1 MQNDNT
7 QAQPK
12 DLQMEKILDI
22 IELLAH
28 ERGLEPAAVSQ
39 VVKETIIK
47 TAKKQFGEEL
57 NYIIEEDEKER
68 DFRLIH
74 AVIVCADDDERAS
87 KDSQNFIRI
96 SEAKKS
102 APDISLNDEIHYE
115 ISLEN
120 MSRNAVNSL
129 FSDLGYN
136 IQKTIDNQLYTTL
149 KAMQGKIVSGQVI
162 AIDEAQNTHI
172 EIKESA
178 SEVRAILPLKNRI
191 KGEKFKIND
200 TVSAIL
206 RSVKFQKDG
215 VRLEISRT
223 TPRMLEAL
231 LENEVPEIK
240 DGEVLIHKSARIPG
254 ERAKVALYTANPRID
269 PIGATVGTKGVR
281 INAVSRE
288 LNGENIDCI
297 EYSEV
302 AEMFIARALSPA
314 QILGVKIEKS
324 QETQKEAQESS
335 DSRQGGKND
344 KKSPKAKV
352 LIATDQKSKA
362 IGRSGINIR
371 LACMLTGYDIELEEV
386 SKELPKETTQE
397 PENKESLKSSNLRD
411 SADLTK
417 EELESS
423 TQDTKP
429 KEKSKDAQ
437 SKEEQPQKESQA
449 SNDSSEAQKVG
460 KDALESLF
468 KQ

>member
-1 MQNDNT
+1 
-7 QAQPK
+7 
-12 DLQMEKILDI
+12 MEKILDI

-200 TVSAIL
+200 TVSGIL

-302 AEMFIARALSPA
+302 VEMFIARALSPA
-314 QILGVKIEKS
+314 QILGVKIEKA
-324 QETQKEAQESS
+324 QETQSESQNEAQESS
-335 DSRQGGKND
+335 DSRQNSKND

-386 SKELPKETTQE
+386 GKEAPKEATQE
-397 PENKESLKSSNLRD
+397 ELQESTQASEIID

-417 EELESS
+417 EELKSSLESS
-423 TQDTKP
+423 AQDTKP
-429 KEKSKDAQ
+429 KEQA
-437 SKEEQPQKESQA
+437 KESQA
-449 SNDSSEAQKVG
+449 SDSSESSDSQKVG

>member
-1 MQNDNT
+1 
-7 QAQPK
+7 
-12 DLQMEKILDI
+12 MEKILDI

-120 MSRNAVNSL
+120 MSRNAVNAL

-162 AIDEAQNTHI
+162 AIDDAQNTHI

-200 TVSAIL
+200 TVSGIL

-314 QILGVKIEKS
+314 QILGVKIEKA
-324 QETQKEAQESS
+324 QDIQQEAQNEAQDSS
-335 DSRQGGKND
+335 DSRQNSKND
-344 KKSPKAKV
+344 KKNPKAKV

-386 SKELPKETTQE
+386 GKEVPKEATQE
-397 PENKESLKSSNLRD
+397 ESQESSQSSELID

-417 EELESS
+417 EKPESSLESS
-423 TQDTKP
+423 VQDTKP
-429 KEKSKDAQ
+429 KEQ
-437 SKEEQPQKESQA
+437 TKESQA
-449 SNDSSEAQKVG
+449 SDSSESSDSQKVG

>member
-1 MQNDNT
+1 
-7 QAQPK
+7 
-12 DLQMEKILDI
+12 MEKILDI

-162 AIDEAQNTHI
+162 AIDDAQNTHI

-314 QILGVKIEKS
+314 QILGVKIEKAQEAQSES
-324 QETQKEAQESS
+324 QNEAQESS
-335 DSRQGGKND
+335 DSRQNSKND

-386 SKELPKETTQE
+386 GKEAPKEATQE
-397 PENKESLKSSNLRD
+397 ELQESTQASELID

-423 TQDTKP
+423 LESSAQDTKQ
-429 KEKSKDAQ
+429 KEQA
-437 SKEEQPQKESQA
+437 KESQA
-449 SNDSSEAQKVG
+449 SDSSESSDSQKVG

>member
-1 MQNDNT
+1 
-7 QAQPK
+7 
-12 DLQMEKILDI
+12 MEKILDI

-129 FSDLGYN
+129 FTDLGYN

-162 AIDEAQNTHI
+162 AIDDAQNTHI

-200 TVSAIL
+200 TVSGIL

-314 QILGVKIEKS
+314 QILGVKIEKT
-324 QETQKEAQESS
+324 QETQQAQNEAQESS
-335 DSRQGGKND
+335 DSRQSSKND
-344 KKSPKAKV
+344 KKSPKARV

-386 SKELPKETTQE
+386 GKEEPKEELQE
-397 PENKESLKSSNLRD
+397 SSQSSELID

-423 TQDTKP
+423 LESSTQDTKP
-429 KEKSKDAQ
+429 KEQA
-437 SKEEQPQKESQA
+437 KESQA
-449 SNDSSEAQKVG
+449 SDSSESSDSQKVG

>member
-1 MQNDNT
+1 
-7 QAQPK
+7 
-12 DLQMEKILDI
+12 MEKILDI

-74 AVIVCADDDERAS
+74 AVTVCADNDERAS
-87 KDSQNFIRI
+87 KDSQNFIKI

-102 APDISLNDEIHYE
+102 APDINLNDEFHYE

-129 FSDLGYN
+129 FADLGYN
-136 IQKTIDNQLYTTL
+136 IQKTIDNQLYTAL

-162 AIDEAQNTHI
+162 AIDEAQNTYI
-172 EIKESA
+172 EIKKDS

-200 TVSAIL
+200 TVSGIL
-206 RSVKFQKDG
+206 RSVRFQKDG

-314 QILGVKIEKS
+314 QILGVKIEKAQEAQQES
-324 QETQKEAQESS
+324 QNQAQQNQTQESS
-335 DSRQGGKND
+335 DSRQNSNND

-386 SKELPKETTQE
+386 GQDATKDATQESKEALATQA
-397 PENKESLKSSNLRD
+397 SQAVD
-411 SADLTK
+411 SADLAK
-417 EELESS
+417 DVLESS
-423 TQDTKP
+423 TQDAKP
-429 KEKSKDAQ
+429 KEQAKEPKQQKD
-437 SKEEQPQKESQA
+437 SS
-449 SNDSSEAQKVG
+449 DSSEKVG

>member
-1 MQNDNT
+1 
-7 QAQPK
+7 
-12 DLQMEKILDI
+12 MEKILDI

-162 AIDEAQNTHI
+162 AIDDAQNTHI

-200 TVSAIL
+200 TVSGIL

-314 QILGVKIEKS
+314 QILGVKIEKAQEAQSES
-324 QETQKEAQESS
+324 QNEAQESS
-335 DSRQGGKND
+335 DSRQNSKND

-386 SKELPKETTQE
+386 GKEAPKEATQE
-397 PENKESLKSSNLRD
+397 ELQESTQTSEIID

-417 EELESS
+417 EELKSSLESS

-429 KEKSKDAQ
+429 KEQA
-437 SKEEQPQKESQA
+437 KESQA
-449 SNDSSEAQKVG
+449 SDSSESSDSQKVG

>member
-1 MQNDNT
+1 
-7 QAQPK
+7 
-12 DLQMEKILDI
+12 MEKILDI

-120 MSRNAVNSL
+120 MSRNAVNAL

-162 AIDEAQNTHI
+162 AIDDAQNTHI

-200 TVSAIL
+200 TVSGIL

-314 QILGVKIEKS
+314 QILGVKIEKTQDIQQES
-324 QETQKEAQESS
+324 QNEAQESS
-335 DSRQGGKND
+335 DSRQSSKND

-386 SKELPKETTQE
+386 GKEASKEATQE
-397 PENKESLKSSNLRD
+397 ESQESSQSSELID
-411 SADLTK
+411 SVDLAK

-423 TQDTKP
+423 LESSAQGTKP
-429 KEKSKDAQ
+429 KEQ
-437 SKEEQPQKESQA
+437 TKESQA
-449 SNDSSEAQKVG
+449 SDSSESSDSQKVG

>member
-1 MQNDNT
+1 
-7 QAQPK
+7 
-12 DLQMEKILDI
+12 MEKILDI

-87 KDSQNFIRI
+87 KDSQNFIKI

-129 FSDLGYN
+129 FADLGYN

-191 KGEKFKIND
+191 KGEKFKTND
-200 TVSAIL
+200 TVSGIL
-206 RSVKFQKDG
+206 RSVRFQKDG

-302 AEMFIARALSPA
+302 PEMFIARALSPA
-314 QILGVKIEKS
+314 QILGVKIE
-324 QETQKEAQESS
+324 QETQQDLQQEAQNQAQESS
-335 DSRQGGKND
+335 DSKQSGKND

-386 SKELPKETTQE
+386 GKDAPKEATQE
-397 PENKESLKSSNLRD
+397 ESQESTQTSELID

-423 TQDTKP
+423 LESSAQDTKP
-429 KEKSKDAQ
+429 KEQA
-437 SKEEQPQKESQA
+437 KESQA
-449 SNDSSEAQKVG
+449 SDSSESSDSQKVG

>member
-1 MQNDNT
+1 
-7 QAQPK
+7 
-12 DLQMEKILDI
+12 MEKILDI

-74 AVIVCADDDERAS
+74 AVTVCADDDERAS

-200 TVSAIL
+200 TVSGIL

-314 QILGVKIEKS
+314 QILGVKIEKA
-324 QETQKEAQESS
+324 QDIQKEAQNEAQESS
-335 DSRQGGKND
+335 DSRQNSKND

-386 SKELPKETTQE
+386 GKEAPKEATQE
-397 PENKESLKSSNLRD
+397 QSQESNQASELID

-417 EELESS
+417 EKLESS
-423 TQDTKP
+423 AQDTKP
-429 KEKSKDAQ
+429 KEQ
-437 SKEEQPQKESQA
+437 TKESQA
-449 SNDSSEAQKVG
+449 SDSSESSDSQKIG

>member
-1 MQNDNT
+1 
-7 QAQPK
+7 
-12 DLQMEKILDI
+12 MEKILDI

-120 MSRNAVNSL
+120 MSRNAVNAL

-162 AIDEAQNTHI
+162 AIDDAQNTHI

-200 TVSAIL
+200 TVSGIL

-314 QILGVKIEKS
+314 QILGVKIEKTQDIQQES
-324 QETQKEAQESS
+324 QNEAQESS
-335 DSRQGGKND
+335 DSRQSSKND

-386 SKELPKETTQE
+386 GKEAPKEATQE
-397 PENKESLKSSNLRD
+397 ELQESSQSSELID

-423 TQDTKP
+423 LESSTQDTKP
-429 KEKSKDAQ
+429 KEQA
-437 SKEEQPQKESQA
+437 KESQA
-449 SNDSSEAQKVG
+449 SDSSESSDSQKVG

>member
-1 MQNDNT
+1 
-7 QAQPK
+7 
-12 DLQMEKILDI
+12 MEKILDI

-200 TVSAIL
+200 TVSGIL

-302 AEMFIARALSPA
+302 VEMFIARALSPA
-314 QILGVKIEKS
+314 QILGVKIEKA
-324 QETQKEAQESS
+324 QETQSESQNEAQESS
-335 DSRQGGKND
+335 DSRQNSKND

-386 SKELPKETTQE
+386 GKEAPKEATQE
-397 PENKESLKSSNLRD
+397 ELQESTQASEIID

-423 TQDTKP
+423 LESSTQDTKP
-429 KEKSKDAQ
+429 KEQA
-437 SKEEQPQKESQA
+437 KESQA
-449 SNDSSEAQKVG
+449 SDSSESSDSQKVG

>member
-1 MQNDNT
+1 
-7 QAQPK
+7 
-12 DLQMEKILDI
+12 MEKILDI

-74 AVIVCADDDERAS
+74 AVTVCADDDERAS

-200 TVSAIL
+200 TVSGIL

-254 ERAKVALYTANPRID
+254 ERAKVALYTTNPRID

-314 QILGVKIEKS
+314 QILGVKIEKV
-324 QETQKEAQESS
+324 QEIQKEAQNEAQESS
-335 DSRQGGKND
+335 DSRQNSKND

-386 SKELPKETTQE
+386 GKEAPKEATQE
-397 PENKESLKSSNLRD
+397 QSQESSQASELID

-417 EELESS
+417 EKLESS
-423 TQDTKP
+423 AQDTKP
-429 KEKSKDAQ
+429 KEQ
-437 SKEEQPQKESQA
+437 IKESQA
-449 SNDSSEAQKVG
+449 SDSSESSDSQKVG

>member
-1 MQNDNT
+1 
-7 QAQPK
+7 
-12 DLQMEKILDI
+12 MEKILDI
-22 IELLAH
+22 VELLAH

-162 AIDEAQNTHI
+162 AIDDAQNTHI

-200 TVSAIL
+200 TVSGIL

-254 ERAKVALYTANPRID
+254 ERAKVALYTTNPRID

-314 QILGVKIEKS
+314 QILGVKIEKA
-324 QETQKEAQESS
+324 QETQSESQNEAQDSS
-335 DSRQGGKND
+335 DSRQNSKND

-386 SKELPKETTQE
+386 GKEAPKEATQE
-397 PENKESLKSSNLRD
+397 ESQESTQTSEVID

-423 TQDTKP
+423 LESSAQDTEQ
-429 KEKSKDAQ
+429 KEQA
-437 SKEEQPQKESQA
+437 KESQA
-449 SNDSSEAQKVG
+449 SDSSESSDSQKVG

>member
-1 MQNDNT
+1 
-7 QAQPK
+7 
-12 DLQMEKILDI
+12 MEKILDI

-74 AVIVCADDDERAS
+74 AVTVCADDDERAS

-200 TVSAIL
+200 TVSGIL

-314 QILGVKIEKS
+314 QILGVKIEKV
-324 QETQKEAQESS
+324 QEIQQEAQKEAQESS
-335 DSRQGGKND
+335 DSRQNSKND

-386 SKELPKETTQE
+386 GKEAPKEATQE
-397 PENKESLKSSNLRD
+397 QSQESTQASELID

-423 TQDTKP
+423 AQDTKP
-429 KEKSKDAQ
+429 KEQ
-437 SKEEQPQKESQA
+437 TKESQA
-449 SNDSSEAQKVG
+449 SDSSESSDSQKVG

>member
-1 MQNDNT
+1 
-7 QAQPK
+7 
-12 DLQMEKILDI
+12 MEKILDI

-120 MSRNAVNSL
+120 MSRNAVNAL

-162 AIDEAQNTHI
+162 AIDDAQNTHI

-200 TVSAIL
+200 TVSGIL

-254 ERAKVALYTANPRID
+254 ERAKVVLYTANPRID

-314 QILGVKIEKS
+314 QILGVKIEKTQDIQQES
-324 QETQKEAQESS
+324 QNEAQESS
-335 DSRQGGKND
+335 DSRQNSKND

-386 SKELPKETTQE
+386 GKEAPKEATQE
-397 PENKESLKSSNLRD
+397 ESQESSQSSELID

-423 TQDTKP
+423 LESSTQDTKP
-429 KEKSKDAQ
+429 KEQ
-437 SKEEQPQKESQA
+437 TKESQA
-449 SNDSSEAQKVG
+449 SDSSESSDSQKVG

>member
-1 MQNDNT
+1 
-7 QAQPK
+7 
-12 DLQMEKILDI
+12 MEKILDI

-120 MSRNAVNSL
+120 MSRNAVNAL

-162 AIDEAQNTHI
+162 AIDDAQNTHI

-200 TVSAIL
+200 TVSGIL

-314 QILGVKIEKS
+314 QILGVKIEKAQDIQQES
-324 QETQKEAQESS
+324 QNEAQESS
-335 DSRQGGKND
+335 DSRQNSKND

-386 SKELPKETTQE
+386 GKEAPKEATQE
-397 PENKESLKSSNLRD
+397 ESQESSQSSELID

-423 TQDTKP
+423 LESSTQGTKP
-429 KEKSKDAQ
+429 KEQA
-437 SKEEQPQKESQA
+437 KESQA
-449 SNDSSEAQKVG
+449 SDSSESSDSQKVG

>member
-1 MQNDNT
+1 
-7 QAQPK
+7 
-12 DLQMEKILDI
+12 MEKILDI

-87 KDSQNFIRI
+87 KDSQNFIKI

-129 FSDLGYN
+129 FADLGYN

-172 EIKESA
+172 EIKQSS

-200 TVSAIL
+200 TVSGIL
-206 RSVKFQKDG
+206 RSVRFQKDG

-302 AEMFIARALSPA
+302 PEMFIARALSPA
-314 QILGVKIEKS
+314 QILGVKIE
-324 QETQKEAQESS
+324 QETQQDLQKEAQNQAQESS
-335 DSRQGGKND
+335 DSKQGGKND

-386 SKELPKETTQE
+386 GKEATQE
-397 PENKESLKSSNLRD
+397 ESPQENKESAKSS
-411 SADLTK
+411 DLSDLPK
-417 EELESS
+417 EKASLESS
-423 TQDTKP
+423 TQEA
-429 KEKSKDAQ
+429 KEQ
-437 SKEEQPQKESQA
+437 SKESQES
-449 SNDSSEAQKVG
+449 DSSESSDSQKVG

>member
-1 MQNDNT
+1 
-7 QAQPK
+7 
-12 DLQMEKILDI
+12 MEKILDI

-162 AIDEAQNTHI
+162 AIDDAQNTHI

-200 TVSAIL
+200 TVSGIL

-314 QILGVKIEKS
+314 QILGVKIEKA
-324 QETQKEAQESS
+324 QDIQQAQNEAQESS
-335 DSRQGGKND
+335 DSRQSSKND

-386 SKELPKETTQE
+386 GKEEPKEELQE
-397 PENKESLKSSNLRD
+397 SSQSSELID

-429 KEKSKDAQ
+429 KEQA
-437 SKEEQPQKESQA
+437 KESQA
-449 SNDSSEAQKVG
+449 SDSSESSDSQKVG

>member
-1 MQNDNT
+1 
-7 QAQPK
+7 
-12 DLQMEKILDI
+12 MEKILDI

-120 MSRNAVNSL
+120 MSRNAVNAL

-162 AIDEAQNTHI
+162 AIDDVQNTHI

-200 TVSAIL
+200 TVSGIL

-314 QILGVKIEKS
+314 QILGVKIEKTQDIQQES
-324 QETQKEAQESS
+324 QNEAQESS
-335 DSRQGGKND
+335 DSRQNSKND

-386 SKELPKETTQE
+386 GKEAPKEATQE
-397 PENKESLKSSNLRD
+397 ESQESNQSSELID

-423 TQDTKP
+423 LESSAQNTKP
-429 KEKSKDAQ
+429 KEQ
-437 SKEEQPQKESQA
+437 TKESQA
-449 SNDSSEAQKVG
+449 SDFSESSDSQKVG

>member
-1 MQNDNT
+1 
-7 QAQPK
+7 
-12 DLQMEKILDI
+12 MEKILDI

-87 KDSQNFIRI
+87 KDTQNFIRI

-120 MSRNAVNSL
+120 MSRNAVNAL

-162 AIDEAQNTHI
+162 AIDDAQNTHI

-200 TVSAIL
+200 TVSGIL

-314 QILGVKIEKS
+314 QILGVKIEKAQDIQQES
-324 QETQKEAQESS
+324 QNEAQESS
-335 DSRQGGKND
+335 DSRQNSKND

-386 SKELPKETTQE
+386 GKEAPKEATQE
-397 PENKESLKSSNLRD
+397 ESQESSQSSELID
-411 SADLTK
+411 SADLAK

-423 TQDTKP
+423 LESSTQGTKP
-429 KEKSKDAQ
+429 KEQ
-437 SKEEQPQKESQA
+437 TKESQA
-449 SNDSSEAQKVG
+449 SDSSESSDSQKVS

>member
-1 MQNDNT
+1 
-7 QAQPK
+7 
-12 DLQMEKILDI
+12 MEKILDI

-74 AVIVCADDDERAS
+74 AVTVCADDDERAS

-200 TVSAIL
+200 TVSGIL

-314 QILGVKIEKS
+314 QILGVKIEKA
-324 QETQKEAQESS
+324 QEIQKEAQNEAQESS
-335 DSRQGGKND
+335 DSRQNSKND

-386 SKELPKETTQE
+386 GKEAPKEATQE
-397 PENKESLKSSNLRD
+397 ESQESSQSSELID

-423 TQDTKP
+423 AQDTKP
-429 KEKSKDAQ
+429 KEQ
-437 SKEEQPQKESQA
+437 TKESQA
-449 SNDSSEAQKVG
+449 SDSSESSDSQKVG

>member
-1 MQNDNT
+1 
-7 QAQPK
+7 
-12 DLQMEKILDI
+12 MEKILDI

-120 MSRNAVNSL
+120 MSRNAVNAL

-200 TVSAIL
+200 TVSGIL

-314 QILGVKIEKS
+314 QILGVKIEKT
-324 QETQKEAQESS
+324 QETQQAQNEAQESS
-335 DSRQGGKND
+335 DSRQNSKND

-386 SKELPKETTQE
+386 GKEAPKEATQE
-397 PENKESLKSSNLRD
+397 ESQESSQSSELID
-411 SADLTK
+411 SVDLAK

-423 TQDTKP
+423 LESSAQDTKP
-429 KEKSKDAQ
+429 KEQ
-437 SKEEQPQKESQA
+437 TKESQA
-449 SNDSSEAQKVG
+449 SDFSESSDSQKVG

>member
-1 MQNDNT
+1 
-7 QAQPK
+7 
-12 DLQMEKILDI
+12 MEKILDI

-162 AIDEAQNTHI
+162 AIDDAQNTHI

-314 QILGVKIEKS
+314 QILGVKIEKA
-324 QETQKEAQESS
+324 QETQSESQNEAQESS
-335 DSRQGGKND
+335 DSRQNSKND

-386 SKELPKETTQE
+386 GKEAPKEATQE
-397 PENKESLKSSNLRD
+397 ELQESTQASELID

-423 TQDTKP
+423 LESSAQDTKP
-429 KEKSKDAQ
+429 KEQA
-437 SKEEQPQKESQA
+437 KESQA
-449 SNDSSEAQKVG
+449 SDSSESSDSQKVG

>member
-1 MQNDNT
+1 
-7 QAQPK
+7 
-12 DLQMEKILDI
+12 MEKILDI

-120 MSRNAVNSL
+120 MSRNAVNAL

-162 AIDEAQNTHI
+162 AIDDAQNTHI

-200 TVSAIL
+200 TVSGIL

-314 QILGVKIEKS
+314 QILGVKIEKTQDIQQES
-324 QETQKEAQESS
+324 QNEAQESS
-335 DSRQGGKND
+335 DSRQNSKND

-386 SKELPKETTQE
+386 GKEAPKEATQE
-397 PENKESLKSSNLRD
+397 ESQESSQSSELID

-423 TQDTKP
+423 LESSTQDTKP
-429 KEKSKDAQ
+429 KEQ
-437 SKEEQPQKESQA
+437 TKESQA
-449 SNDSSEAQKVG
+449 SDSSESSDSQKVG

>member
-1 MQNDNT
+1 
-7 QAQPK
+7 
-12 DLQMEKILDI
+12 MEKILDI

-120 MSRNAVNSL
+120 MSRNAVNAL

-200 TVSAIL
+200 TVSGIL

-314 QILGVKIEKS
+314 QILGVKIEKTQDIQQES
-324 QETQKEAQESS
+324 QNEAQESS
-335 DSRQGGKND
+335 DSRQNSKND

-386 SKELPKETTQE
+386 GKEAPKEATQE
-397 PENKESLKSSNLRD
+397 ESQESSQSSGLID
-411 SADLTK
+411 SVDLAK

-423 TQDTKP
+423 LESSAQGTKP
-429 KEKSKDAQ
+429 KEQA
-437 SKEEQPQKESQA
+437 KESQA
-449 SNDSSEAQKVG
+449 SDSSESSDSQKVG

>member
-1 MQNDNT
+1 
-7 QAQPK
+7 
-12 DLQMEKILDI
+12 MEKILDI

-120 MSRNAVNSL
+120 MSRNAVNAL

-162 AIDEAQNTHI
+162 AIDDAQNTHI

-200 TVSAIL
+200 TVSGIL

-314 QILGVKIEKS
+314 QILGVKIEKAQDIQQES
-324 QETQKEAQESS
+324 QNEAQESG
-335 DSRQGGKND
+335 DSRQNSKND

-386 SKELPKETTQE
+386 GKEAPKEATQE
-397 PENKESLKSSNLRD
+397 ESQESSQSSELID

-423 TQDTKP
+423 LESSTQDTKQ
-429 KEKSKDAQ
+429 KEQA
-437 SKEEQPQKESQA
+437 KESQA
-449 SNDSSEAQKVG
+449 GDSSESSDSQKVG

>member
-1 MQNDNT
+1 
-7 QAQPK
+7 
-12 DLQMEKILDI
+12 MEKILDI

-74 AVIVCADDDERAS
+74 AVTVCADDDERAS

-200 TVSAIL
+200 TVSGIL

-314 QILGVKIEKS
+314 QILGVKIEKV
-324 QETQKEAQESS
+324 QEIQKEAQNEAQESS
-335 DSRQGGKND
+335 DSRQNSKND

-386 SKELPKETTQE
+386 GKEAPKEATQE
-397 PENKESLKSSNLRD
+397 QSQESSQASELID

-423 TQDTKP
+423 AQDTKP
-429 KEKSKDAQ
+429 KEQ
-437 SKEEQPQKESQA
+437 TKESQA
-449 SNDSSEAQKVG
+449 SDSSESSDSQKVG

>member
-1 MQNDNT
+1 
-7 QAQPK
+7 
-12 DLQMEKILDI
+12 MEKILDI
-22 IELLAH
+22 IELIAH
-28 ERGLEPAAVSQ
+28 ERGLEPASVSQ
-39 VVKETIIK
+39 VVKDTIIK

-68 DFRLIH
+68 DFKLIH
-74 AVIVCADDDERAS
+74 AVVVCADDDERAS
-87 KDSQNFIRI
+87 RDSQNFITI
-96 SEAKKS
+96 SQARQS

-120 MSRNAVNSL
+120 MSRNAVNAL
-129 FSDLGYN
+129 FADLGFN

-149 KAMQGKIVSGQVI
+149 KTMQGKIVRGQVI
-162 AIDEAQNTHI
+162 AIDDAQNTHI
-172 EIKESA
+172 EIRESA

-191 KGEKFKIND
+191 KGEKFNVND
-200 TVSAIL
+200 TVSGIL

-215 VRLEISRT
+215 VALEISRT
-223 TPRMLEAL
+223 TPKMLEAL

-254 ERAKVALYTANPRID
+254 DRAKVALFTSNPRID

-302 AEMFIARALSPA
+302 PEIFIARALSPA
-314 QILGVKIEKS
+314 QILGVKISPNESTQENKDEQSTQENKEK
-324 QETQKEAQESS
+324 
-335 DSRQGGKND
+335 RQ
-344 KKSPKAKV
+344 KAKV

-362 IGRSGINIR
+362 IGKSGINIR

-386 SKELPKETTQE
+386 G
-397 PENKESLKSSNLRD
+397 KESSQGDKQE
-411 SADLTK
+411 LT
-417 EELESS
+417 
-423 TQDTKP
+423 
-429 KEKSKDAQ
+429 KDAQ
-437 SKEEQPQKESQA
+437 EAKSNEAESNQKAHATENIDVQNPQNTQNPSEEEPQKI
-449 SNDSSEAQKVG
+449 G
-460 KDALESLF
+460 KDAIESLF

>member
-1 MQNDNT
+1 
-7 QAQPK
+7 
-12 DLQMEKILDI
+12 MEKILDI

-120 MSRNAVNSL
+120 MSRNAVNAL

-200 TVSAIL
+200 TVSGIL

-314 QILGVKIEKS
+314 QILGVKIEKA
-324 QETQKEAQESS
+324 QETQSESQNEAQESS
-335 DSRQGGKND
+335 DSRQNSKND

-386 SKELPKETTQE
+386 GKEAPKEATQE
-397 PENKESLKSSNLRD
+397 ESQESTQTSEIID

-423 TQDTKP
+423 LESSAQDTKP
-429 KEKSKDAQ
+429 KEQA
-437 SKEEQPQKESQA
+437 KESQA
-449 SNDSSEAQKVG
+449 SDSSESSDSQKVG

>member
-1 MQNDNT
+1 
-7 QAQPK
+7 
-12 DLQMEKILDI
+12 MEKILDI

-162 AIDEAQNTHI
+162 AIDDAQNTHI

-314 QILGVKIEKS
+314 QILGVKIEKA
-324 QETQKEAQESS
+324 QETQSESQNEAQESS
-335 DSRQGGKND
+335 DSRQNSKND

-386 SKELPKETTQE
+386 GKDAPKEATQE
-397 PENKESLKSSNLRD
+397 ESQESTQTSELID

-423 TQDTKP
+423 LESSAQDTKQ
-429 KEKSKDAQ
+429 KEQA
-437 SKEEQPQKESQA
+437 KESQA
-449 SNDSSEAQKVG
+449 SDSSEFSDSQKVG

>member
-1 MQNDNT
+1 
-7 QAQPK
+7 
-12 DLQMEKILDI
+12 MEKILDI

-120 MSRNAVNSL
+120 MSRNAVNAL

-162 AIDEAQNTHI
+162 AIDDAQNTHI

-200 TVSAIL
+200 TVSGIL

-314 QILGVKIEKS
+314 QILGVKIEKAQDIQQES
-324 QETQKEAQESS
+324 QNEAQESS
-335 DSRQGGKND
+335 DSRQNSKND

-386 SKELPKETTQE
+386 GKEASKEATQE
-397 PENKESLKSSNLRD
+397 ESQESSQSSVLID
-411 SADLTK
+411 SVDLAK

-423 TQDTKP
+423 LESSTQGTKP
-429 KEKSKDAQ
+429 KEQA
-437 SKEEQPQKESQA
+437 KESQA
-449 SNDSSEAQKVG
+449 SDSSESSDSQKVG

>member
-1 MQNDNT
+1 
-7 QAQPK
+7 
-12 DLQMEKILDI
+12 MEKILDI

-68 DFRLIH
+68 NFRLIH

-120 MSRNAVNSL
+120 MSRNAVNAL

-162 AIDEAQNTHI
+162 AIDDAQNTHI

-200 TVSAIL
+200 TVSGIL

-314 QILGVKIEKS
+314 QILGVKIEKAQDIQQES
-324 QETQKEAQESS
+324 QNEAQESS
-335 DSRQGGKND
+335 DSRQNSKND

-386 SKELPKETTQE
+386 GKEAPKEAAQE
-397 PENKESLKSSNLRD
+397 ESQESSQSSELID
-411 SADLTK
+411 SVDLTK

-423 TQDTKP
+423 LESSTQGTKP
-429 KEKSKDAQ
+429 KEQ
-437 SKEEQPQKESQA
+437 TKESQA
-449 SNDSSEAQKVG
+449 SDSSESSDSQKVG

>member
-1 MQNDNT
+1 
-7 QAQPK
+7 
-12 DLQMEKILDI
+12 MEKILDI

-47 TAKKQFGEEL
+47 TAKKQFGDEL

-74 AVIVCADDDERAS
+74 AVTVCADDDERAS

-200 TVSAIL
+200 TVSGIL

-314 QILGVKIEKS
+314 QILGVKIEKA
-324 QETQKEAQESS
+324 QDIQKEAQNEAQESS
-335 DSRQGGKND
+335 DSRQNSKND

-386 SKELPKETTQE
+386 GKEAPKEATQE
-397 PENKESLKSSNLRD
+397 QSQESNQASELID

-417 EELESS
+417 EKLESS
-423 TQDTKP
+423 AQDTKP
-429 KEKSKDAQ
+429 KEQ
-437 SKEEQPQKESQA
+437 TKESQA
-449 SNDSSEAQKVG
+449 SDSSESSDSQKIG

>member
-1 MQNDNT
+1 
-7 QAQPK
+7 
-12 DLQMEKILDI
+12 MEKILDI

-162 AIDEAQNTHI
+162 AIDDAQNTHI

-314 QILGVKIEKS
+314 QILGVKIEKA
-324 QETQKEAQESS
+324 QETQSESQNEAQESS
-335 DSRQGGKND
+335 DSRQNSKND

-386 SKELPKETTQE
+386 GKEAPKEATQE
-397 PENKESLKSSNLRD
+397 ESQESSQSSELID

-423 TQDTKP
+423 LESSAQDTKP
-429 KEKSKDAQ
+429 KEQA
-437 SKEEQPQKESQA
+437 KESQA
-449 SNDSSEAQKVG
+449 SDSSESSDSQKVG

>member
-1 MQNDNT
+1 
-7 QAQPK
+7 
-12 DLQMEKILDI
+12 MEKILDI

-74 AVIVCADDDERAS
+74 AVTVCADDDERAS

-200 TVSAIL
+200 TVSGIL

-314 QILGVKIEKS
+314 QILGVKIEKVQDIQ
-324 QETQKEAQESS
+324 QEAQKEAQESS
-335 DSRQGGKND
+335 DSRQNSKND

-386 SKELPKETTQE
+386 GKEAPKEATQE
-397 PENKESLKSSNLRD
+397 QSQESTQASELID

-423 TQDTKP
+423 AQDTKP
-429 KEKSKDAQ
+429 KEQ
-437 SKEEQPQKESQA
+437 TKESQA
-449 SNDSSEAQKVG
+449 SDSSESSDSQKVG

>member
-1 MQNDNT
+1 
-7 QAQPK
+7 
-12 DLQMEKILDI
+12 MEKILDI
-22 IELLAH
+22 IELIAH
-28 ERGLEPAAVSQ
+28 ERGLEPASVSQ
-39 VVKETIIK
+39 VVKDTIIK

-68 DFRLIH
+68 DFKLIH
-74 AVIVCADDDERAS
+74 AVVVCADDDERAS
-87 KDSQNFIRI
+87 RDSQNFITI
-96 SEAKKS
+96 SQARQS

-120 MSRNAVNSL
+120 MSRNAVNAL
-129 FSDLGYN
+129 FADLGFN

-149 KAMQGKIVSGQVI
+149 KTMQGKIVRGQVI
-162 AIDEAQNTHI
+162 AIDDAQNTHI
-172 EIKESA
+172 EIRESA

-191 KGEKFKIND
+191 KGEKFNVND
-200 TVSAIL
+200 TVSGIL

-215 VRLEISRT
+215 VALEISRT
-223 TPRMLEAL
+223 TPKMLEAL

-254 ERAKVALYTANPRID
+254 DRAKVALFTSNPRID

-302 AEMFIARALSPA
+302 PEIFIARALSPA
-314 QILGVKIEKS
+314 QILGVKISPNESTQENKDEQSTQENKEK
-324 QETQKEAQESS
+324 
-335 DSRQGGKND
+335 RQ
-344 KKSPKAKV
+344 KAKV

-362 IGRSGINIR
+362 IGKSGINIR

-386 SKELPKETTQE
+386 G
-397 PENKESLKSSNLRD
+397 KESSQGDKQE
-411 SADLTK
+411 LT
-417 EELESS
+417 
-423 TQDTKP
+423 
-429 KEKSKDAQ
+429 KDAQ
-437 SKEEQPQKESQA
+437 EAKSNEAESNQKAHSTENIDVQNPQNTQNPSEEEPQKI
-449 SNDSSEAQKVG
+449 G
-460 KDALESLF
+460 KDAIESLF

>member
-1 MQNDNT
+1 
-7 QAQPK
+7 
-12 DLQMEKILDI
+12 MEKILDI

-120 MSRNAVNSL
+120 MSRNAVNAL

-162 AIDEAQNTHI
+162 AIDDAQNTHI

-200 TVSAIL
+200 TVSGIL

-231 LENEVPEIK
+231 LENEVLEIK

-314 QILGVKIEKS
+314 QILGVKIEKTQDIQQES
-324 QETQKEAQESS
+324 QNEAQESS
-335 DSRQGGKND
+335 DSRQNSKND

-386 SKELPKETTQE
+386 GKEAPKEAAQE
-397 PENKESLKSSNLRD
+397 ESQESSQSSELID
-411 SADLTK
+411 SADLAK

-423 TQDTKP
+423 LESSTQGTKP
-429 KEKSKDAQ
+429 KEQ
-437 SKEEQPQKESQA
+437 TKESQA
-449 SNDSSEAQKVG
+449 SDSSESSDSQKVG